1 MFASDKLIDALNGQI
16 GNEMQASL
24 QYLSIACYLSS
35 ETLPELAGVFFEQ
48 ANEEREHAMRFVKFV
63 LDVGGK
69 VAIPALEAPKSEFSS
84 VEECLSDS
92 LESETAVTQ
101 QVNDLVELA
110 NSESNHLTER
120 FLDYFVTE
128 QLEEVN
134 KMSSLLTL
142 VQRAGE
148 DGMLWVEDYL
158 SRNKSPG

>member
-24 QYLSIACYLSS
+24 QYLSIASHLSG

-48 ANEEREHAMRFVKFV
+48 ANEEREHAMRFVKFI

-69 VAIPALEAPKSEFSS
+69 VAIPALDAPKNEFSS
-84 VEECLSDS
+84 VEECVSDS
-92 LESETAVTQ
+92 LASETAVTQ
-101 QVNDLVELA
+101 QVDDLVELA
-110 NSESNHLTER
+110 SSESNHLAQR

-158 SRNKSPG
+158 SRSKAG